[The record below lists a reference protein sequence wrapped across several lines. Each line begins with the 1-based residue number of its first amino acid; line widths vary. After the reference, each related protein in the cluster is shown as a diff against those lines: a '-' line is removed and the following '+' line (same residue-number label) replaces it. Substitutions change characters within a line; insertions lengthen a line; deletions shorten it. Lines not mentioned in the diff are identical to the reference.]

1 MLRLFFFAVALLA
14 ALSSNVKTLY
24 SQETASSQKA
34 SNLQGLYFA
43 SAPFLT
49 PDGSEIYFSY
59 GGDIFRV
66 ATKGGLALKVI
77 SMGGIESDPKVS
89 PDGKLLAFSSNEQ
102 GNKNVYVVPLKGGEI
117 KQLTFHE
124 DQDSPVCWSA
134 DSKFIYFESNRYN
147 SISAYKVSVTG
158 GTPERLFPNYYNT
171 IANLVVNAVTGEFY
185 FNESTESYRFATRKG
200 YRGDHNPDI
209 KSWNP
214 ITKEFKVIT
223 EYRGKDIWPMVD
235 LSGNL
240 YYVSDEQNGEAN
252 IVRFK
257 DGKYLTSFD
266 ESVMYPSISAGG
278 SKIVFLKGYKI
289 FVLETGSGEVF
300 EPAIELAKSSTVAS
314 TSLEVGRPDAFAI
327 SPDGKKIAFT
337 SRGLLFVS
345 DAKGNFITPINT
357 PMDQRV
363 KEIVWAPDSKTVYY
377 TRTNG
382 GYLGLFSQSVIAKEN
397 EKAVYTPE
405 ASIRSLTH
413 SLKNDKIAFINGG
426 GSVMLLDVKSGD
438 VKELSKHEFW
448 AFQNYSI
455 SFSNNQRFITYSAVN
470 LFERDVFV
478 YDLLKD
484 SCINITN
491 SANAEGDPVFGAKD
505 KDLYFLSNR
514 MNASFPRGASMTLYK
529 VPLFKR
535 SAPLK
540 SDEFSKL
547 FAAKDTASA
556 KQTAAKSA
564 PSKSSKK
571 TRIVANSKTSANNTL
586 VNNSLAANNTLAVI
600 DLENIQRRYETVV
613 RGGIQ
618 SAPYLMSV
626 GERNFILFNS
636 THEGTMG
643 LYVQEIK
650 DWDQAAPKKI
660 KDAAMIFSYDRGS
673 NDLYGIGPG
682 GVYKIDPVG
691 GSATAISFKHKFD
704 KNIHDEFNQ
713 MFYEVWATL
722 EQNFYDVKFHGVD
735 WKAKRD
741 YYASFLPYVVT
752 RDNLRTLLNDM
763 LNELNSS
770 HMGFSTSGRDE
781 SSSVQY
787 VTNATGL
794 MFDEKN
800 PYVLDR
806 IVSGSVAD
814 FEENPLLKGDRL
826 VSVNG
831 VAVDPSRNREF
842 YFSTVTRQEE
852 MVLGFERS
860 GAKATAG
867 AAGAAVTAV
876 TAANK
881 VFEVKLHT
889 FKASALRALLHTEW
903 ADLNRARATELSG
916 GRAAYI
922 HMSDMSS
929 ESLEA
934 FIIAMNTYAV
944 HKDALIL
951 DLRFNNGGNVHKEV
965 LDMLASR
972 ENFRWSHRDNP
983 KISHPNVTPA
993 NKPLV
998 VLINERSLSDA
1009 EVTANG
1015 IKTLSLATLVGTE
1028 TYRWII
1034 FTSGAMLIDGSNVRL
1049 PAWGCYTLD
1058 GKNMEVEGVTPD
1070 IYVMNTFKDRL
1081 ESKDPQ
1087 LERAVKEVLSQL
1099 GKN

>member
-24 SQETASSQKA
+24 SQETSPSQKN

-43 SAPFLT
+43 SAPSLT

-77 SMGGIESDPKVS
+77 SMGGVESDPKVS

-124 DQDSPVCWSA
+124 GQDSPVCWSA

-171 IANLVVNAVTGEFY
+171 IANLAVNAVTGEFY

-214 ITKEFKVIT
+214 ATKEFKVLT
-223 EYRGKDIWPMVD
+223 EYRGKDIWPMTD
-235 LSGNL
+235 MAGNL
-240 YYVSDEQNGEAN
+240 YYVSDEKNGEAN

-278 SKIVFLKGYKI
+278 SNIVFLKGYKI
-289 FVLETGSGEVF
+289 FVLEIGSGEVF

-314 TSLEVGRPDAFAI
+314 TSLEVGRPNAFAI

-397 EKAVYTPE
+397 EKAIYTPE
-405 ASIRSLTH
+405 ASVRSLTH
-413 SLKNDKIAFINGG
+413 SLKNDMIAFISGG
-426 GSVMLLDVKSGD
+426 GSVMLLDVKSGG
-438 VKELSKHEFW
+438 VKELAKHEFW
-448 AFQNYSI
+448 AFQNYPI
-455 SFSNNQRFITYSAVN
+455 SFSNDQRFITYSAVN

-540 SDEFSKL
+540 SDQYNKL
-547 FAAKDTASA
+547 FATKDTTSA

-571 TRIVANSKTSANNTL
+571 TRIVANGNTSASNT
-586 VNNSLAANNTLAVI
+586 SAII

-626 GERNFILFNS
+626 GEKNYLLFNS
-636 THEGTMG
+636 SHEGAMG
-643 LYVQEIK
+643 LYVLEVK
-650 DWDQAAPKKI
+650 DWDQKPPRKV
-660 KDAAMIFSYDRGS
+660 KDAGVIFSFDRGG
-673 NDLYGIGPG
+673 NDLYGIGSG

-691 GSATAISFKHKFD
+691 ASATKIEFKHKFD

-781 SSSVQY
+781 SLPVQY

-794 MFDEKN
+794 MFDEKD

-831 VAVDPSRNREF
+831 VAVDPARNREF
-842 YFSTVTRQEE
+842 YFSSVTRQEE

-860 GAKATAG
+860 GANGTASATA
-867 AAGAAVTAV
+867 AS
-876 TAANK
+876 NK

-889 FKASALRALLHTEW
+889 FRSSALRALLHTEW
-903 ADLNRARATELSG
+903 ADLNRARAHELSG
-916 GRAAYI
+916 GKAAYI

-965 LDMLASR
+965 LDMLSSR

-1034 FTSGAMLIDGSNVRL
+1034 FTSGATLVDGSTVRL

-1058 GKNMEVEGVTPD
+1058 GKDMEVEGVTPD
-1070 IYVMNTFKDRL
+1070 IYVKNTFKDRL